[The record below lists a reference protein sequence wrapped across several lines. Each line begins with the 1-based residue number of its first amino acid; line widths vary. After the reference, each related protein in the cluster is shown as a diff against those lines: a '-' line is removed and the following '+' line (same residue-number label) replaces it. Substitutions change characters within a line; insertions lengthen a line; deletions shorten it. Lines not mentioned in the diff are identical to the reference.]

1 MSQHA
6 RLRLALGCVI
16 AAMVAAAMMSAN
28 VVAQRS
34 GAAAPDDANTFT
46 GKSDRLESTGMNISR
61 RSFEPGARSFW
72 HSHEKGQL
80 IFVQEGRGRVQHR
93 GGKMIELGPGQ
104 ADYVPPGVE
113 HWHGATPDAKLI
125 QLAVNF
131 GGSIKWGKEV
141 TDAEY
146 AGKASSK

>member
-1 MSQHA
+1 MSQHS
-6 RLRLALGCVI
+6 RFRLAVGWVI
-16 AAMVAAAMMSAN
+16 AAIVAAAMASPDA
-28 VVAQRS
+28 VAQRS
-34 GAAAPDDANTFT
+34 SAAAQDDANTFT

-93 GGKMIELGPGQ
+93 GQKMIELGPGQ

-131 GGSIKWGKEV
+131 GGSIKWGQAV
-141 TDAEY
+141 TDGEY
-146 AGKASSK
+146 AGRPSGQ